1 MKLLT
6 GAEAAQAV
14 ASLAHRYASFDPAV
28 EKTVAAIVGRV
39 RSGGDEALLEYA
51 HKFDGLAAGAPM
63 RVPAEELQAAVG
75 LVSPDF
81 IRAIKSAAKNIRSF
95 AEWQL
100 PRPWLRTIQPGLRV
114 GQTIRPLE
122 SVGCYAP
129 GGRYPL
135 PSTVLMTAIPA
146 QVAGVK
152 RIAVASPNPA
162 PETLAAA
169 ALIGVTE
176 FYRIG
181 GAQAIAAFAYGTQ
194 SIPAV
199 NKIVGPGNTYVTLAK
214 KLVAFDCGID
224 FLAGPTEIV
233 YCASEGDPEFIASDL
248 VAQAEHDPEALAIFV
263 TASTRLAKSVIK
275 CVTIQAE
282 DNALA
287 KQSLA
292 ARGVVLVA
300 KSRKQALAWTN
311 ELGGEHVTVPSEDL
325 GEITCAG
332 SIFLGD
338 HTPQSLGD
346 YASGPNH
353 TLPTG
358 NVARFRGG
366 LNVIDFVRI
375 ITIQEASRKGLE
387 KIGPTVTLLAEAEGL
402 KGHAASV
409 RVRLKKG

>member
-1 MKLLT
+1 MKLLR
-6 GAEAAQAV
+6 GGEAAQAV

-28 EKTVAAIVGRV
+28 EKTVAAIVNRV
-39 RSGGDEALLEYA
+39 RSGGDAALLDYA
-51 HKFDGLAAGAPM
+51 HKFDGLADGAPV
-63 RVPAEELQAAVG
+63 RVPAKELKAAVG
-75 LVSPDF
+75 MVSAEF
-81 IRAIKSAAKNIRSF
+81 VRAIEAAAKNIRNF

-100 PRPWLRTIQPGLRV
+100 PRPWVRTIHPGLRV
-114 GQTIRPLE
+114 GQAIRPLE

-135 PSTVLMTAIPA
+135 PSTVLMTVIPA

-152 RIAVASPNPA
+152 RIAVASPRPA
-162 PETLAAA
+162 AETLAAA

-181 GAQAIAAFAYGTQ
+181 GAQAISAFAYGTQ
-194 SIPAV
+194 SVPPV

-233 YCASEGDPEFIASDL
+233 YCATEGNPEFIASDM

-263 TASTRLAKSVIK
+263 TTSTRLAKSVIEHA
-275 CVTIQAE
+275 TAMAE
-282 DNALA
+282 DKPIAR
-287 KQSLA
+287 QSLA
-292 ARGVVLVA
+292 SRGVVLVA
-300 KSRKQALAWTN
+300 KSRKQAMEWTN
-311 ELGGEHVTVPSEDL
+311 ELGGEHVTVASEDVD
-325 GEITCAG
+325 EVTCAG
-332 SIFLGD
+332 SIFLGGY
-338 HTPQSLGD
+338 TAQSIGD

-358 NVARFRGG
+358 NVARYRGG

-375 ITIQEASRKGLE
+375 ITLQEASRKGLR
-387 KIGPTVTLLAEAEGL
+387 KIAPTVTLLAEAEGL

-409 RVRLKKG
+409 RVRLKK

>member
-1 MKLLT
+1 MKLLR
-6 GAEAAQAV
+6 GGEAAQAV
-14 ASLAHRYASFDPAV
+14 ASLAHRYASFDPSV
-28 EKTVAAIVGRV
+28 EKTVAAIVNQV
-39 RSGGDEALLEYA
+39 RSGGDAALLDYA
-51 HKFDGLAAGAPM
+51 HRFDGLAAGVPV
-63 RVPAEELQAAVG
+63 RVPAEELKAAVG
-75 LVSPDF
+75 MVSAEF
-81 IRAIKSAAKNIRSF
+81 IRAIKTAAKNIRNF

-100 PRPWLRTIQPGLRV
+100 PRPWLRTIHPGLRV
-114 GQTIRPLE
+114 GQAIRPLE
-122 SVGCYAP
+122 SVACYAP

-135 PSTVLMTAIPA
+135 PSTVLMTVIPA
-146 QVAGVK
+146 HVAGVP
-152 RIAVASPNPA
+152 RIAVASPRPA
-162 PETLAAA
+162 AETLAAA
-169 ALIGVTE
+169 ALIGITE

-194 SIPAV
+194 SVPRV

-233 YCASEGDPEFIASDL
+233 YCATEGNPEFIASDM

-275 CVTIQAE
+275 HATAMAE
-282 DNALA
+282 GIPIAR
-287 KQSLA
+287 QSLD

-300 KSRKQALAWTN
+300 KSRKQAMEWTN
-311 ELGGEHVTVPSEDL
+311 ELGGEHVTVAPEDVR
-325 GEITCAG
+325 EVTCAG
-332 SIFLGD
+332 SIFVGD
-338 HTPQSLGD
+338 YTAQSIGD

-358 NVARFRGG
+358 NVARYRGG

-375 ITIQEASRKGLE
+375 ITLQEASQKGLE
-387 KIGPTVTLLAEAEGL
+387 KIAPTVTLLAEAEGL

-409 RVRLKKG
+409 RVRLKK

>member
-1 MKLLT
+1 MQLLR
-6 GAEAAQAV
+6 GVEAEAAV
-14 ASLAHRYASFDPAV
+14 ARLAHRYASFDPAV
-28 EKTVAAIVGRV
+28 EIAVAGIVNEV
-39 RSGGDEALLEYA
+39 RSRGEEALVAYA
-51 HKFDGLAAGAPM
+51 RRYDGLGDAQPV
-63 RVPAEELQAAVG
+63 RVSEEELKAAPG
-75 LVSPDF
+75 KVSRDF
-81 IRAIKSAAKNIRSF
+81 CRAIEAAATNIRNF
-95 AEWQL
+95 AEWQM
-100 PRPWLRTIQPGLRV
+100 PRPWMRTIHPGMRV
-114 GQTIRPLE
+114 GQAIRPLE

-152 RIAVASPNPA
+152 RIAVASPQPA
-162 PETLAAA
+162 LETLAAA

-176 FYRIG
+176 FYRVG
-181 GAQAIAAFAYGTQ
+181 GAQAVAAYAYGTA
-194 SIPAV
+194 SIPRV

-263 TASTRLAKSVIK
+263 TSSTRLARAVVK
-275 CVTIQAE
+275 QAE
-282 DNALA
+282 RQAAANPIA

-292 ARGVVLVA
+292 ARGVALVA
-300 KSRKQALAWTN
+300 KSRKQAIEWTN
-311 ELGGEHVTVPSEDL
+311 ELGGEHVTVAPED
-325 GEITCAG
+325 IYDIKCAG

-338 HTPQSLGD
+338 YTPQSIGD

-358 NVARFRGG
+358 NVARYRGG
-366 LNVIDFVRI
+366 LNVLDFVRI
-375 ITIQEASRKGLE
+375 ITYQEASRKGLE
-387 KIGPTVTLLAEAEGL
+387 KIAPTVTLLAEAEGL
-402 KGHAASV
+402 KGHAESV
-409 RVRLKKG
+409 RVRLKK

>member
-1 MKLLT
+1 MKLLS
-6 GAEAAQAV
+6 GEEAAQAV

-28 EKTVAAIVGRV
+28 EKTVAGIVSRV
-39 RSGGDEALLEYA
+39 RSGGDAALLEYA
-51 HKFDGLAAGAPM
+51 RKFDGLAAGAPM
-63 RVPAEELQAAVG
+63 RVPEEELQAALG
-75 LVSPDF
+75 KVSDGF
-81 IRAIKSAAKNIRSF
+81 IRAIKSAAKNIRNF

-100 PRPWLRTIQPGLRV
+100 PRPWIRTIQPGLRV
-114 GQTIRPLE
+114 GQAIRPLE

-146 QVAGVK
+146 QVAGVS

-169 ALIGVTE
+169 AIIGVTE

-233 YCASEGDPEFIASDL
+233 YCASEGNAKFIASDL

-263 TASTRLAKSVIK
+263 TANTQLAKSVIK
-275 CVTIQAE
+275 NATAMAE
-282 DNALA
+282 DNAIA
-287 KQSLA
+287 KQSLV

-300 KSRKQALAWTN
+300 KNRKQAMQWTN
-311 ELGGEHVTVPSEDL
+311 ELGGEHVTVPSEDVQAV
-325 GEITCAG
+325 TCAG

-375 ITIQEASRKGLE
+375 ITIQEASPKGLA
-387 KIGPTVTLLAEAEGL
+387 KIAPTVMLLAEAEGL

-409 RVRLKKG
+409 RVRLKK

>member
-1 MKLLT
+1 MKLLS
-6 GAEAAQAV
+6 GEEAAQAV

-28 EKTVAAIVGRV
+28 EKTVAGIVSRV
-39 RSGGDEALLEYA
+39 RAGGDAVLLEYA
-51 HKFDGLAAGAPM
+51 HKLDRLAPGAPM
-63 RVPAEELQAAVG
+63 RVPVGELQAAIG
-75 LVSPDF
+75 AVSPDF
-81 IRAIKSAAKNIRSF
+81 IRAIESAAKNIRSF
-95 AEWQL
+95 AEWQM

-181 GAQAIAAFAYGTQ
+181 GAQAVAAFAYGTE

-248 VAQAEHDPEALAIFV
+248 VAQAEHDPETLAIFV
-263 TASTRLAKSVIK
+263 TTSTRLAKSVIK
-275 CVTIQAE
+275 HATAMAE

-287 KQSLA
+287 KHSLA
-292 ARGVVLVA
+292 ERGVVLVA

-311 ELGGEHVTVPSEDL
+311 ELGGEHVTVAPEDID
-325 GEITCAG
+325 EITCAG

-338 HTPQSLGD
+338 YTPQSLGD

-375 ITIQEASRKGLE
+375 ITTQEATRKGLE
-387 KIGPTVTLLAEAEGL
+387 RIAPTVTLLAEAEGL

-409 RVRLKKG
+409 RVRLKK

>member
-1 MKLLT
+1 MKLLS
-6 GAEAAQAV
+6 GEEAAQAV

-28 EKTVAAIVGRV
+28 EKTVAGIVSRV
-39 RSGGDEALLEYA
+39 RTGGDAALLEYA
-51 HKFDGLAAGAPM
+51 HKLDRLAPGAPM
-63 RVPAEELQAAVG
+63 RVPVGELQAAIG
-75 LVSPDF
+75 MVSPDF
-81 IRAIKSAAKNIRSF
+81 IRAIESAAKNIRSF
-95 AEWQL
+95 AEWQM

-181 GAQAIAAFAYGTQ
+181 GAQAVAAFAYGTE
-194 SIPAV
+194 SIPPV

-233 YCASEGDPEFIASDL
+233 YCASAGDPEFIASDL
-248 VAQAEHDPEALAIFV
+248 VAQAEHDPETLAIFV
-263 TASTRLAKSVIK
+263 TTSTRLAKSVIK
-275 CVTIQAE
+275 HASAMAE

-287 KQSLA
+287 KHSLA
-292 ARGVVLVA
+292 ERGVVLLA

-311 ELGGEHVTVPSEDL
+311 ELGGEHVTVAPEDID
-325 GEITCAG
+325 EITCAG

-338 HTPQSLGD
+338 YTPQSLGD

-375 ITIQEASRKGLE
+375 ITTQEATRKGLQR
-387 KIGPTVTLLAEAEGL
+387 IAPTVTLLAEAEGL

-409 RVRLKKG
+409 RVRLKR

>member
-1 MKLLT
+1 MKLLR
-6 GAEAAQAV
+6 GGEAAQAV
-14 ASLAHRYASFDPAV
+14 ASLADRYASFDPAV
-28 EKTVAAIVGRV
+28 EKTVAAIVNQV
-39 RSGGDEALLEYA
+39 RSGGDAALLGYA
-51 HKFDGLAAGAPM
+51 QKFDGLASGAPM
-63 RVPAEELQAAVG
+63 RVPAKELKAAVG
-75 LVSPDF
+75 MVSAEF
-81 IRAIKSAAKNIRSF
+81 IRAIETAAKNIRNF

-100 PRPWLRTIQPGLRV
+100 PRPWVRTIHPGLRV
-114 GQTIRPLE
+114 GQAVRPLE

-135 PSTVLMTAIPA
+135 PSTVLMTVIPA

-152 RIAVASPNPA
+152 RIAVASPRPA
-162 PETLAAA
+162 AETLAAA

-181 GAQAIAAFAYGTQ
+181 GAQAVAAFAYGTE
-194 SIPAV
+194 SIPNV

-233 YCASEGDPEFIASDL
+233 YCATEGNPEFIASDM

-263 TASTRLAKSVIK
+263 TTKLTLAKAVIEHA
-275 CVTIQAE
+275 TAMAE
-282 DNALA
+282 ENPIA

-300 KSRKQALAWTN
+300 KSRKQAMEWTN
-311 ELGGEHVTVPSEDL
+311 QLGGEHVTVAPEDVD
-325 GEITCAG
+325 EVTCAG
-332 SIFLGD
+332 SIFIGD
-338 HTPQSLGD
+338 YTAQSIGD

-366 LNVIDFVRI
+366 LNVMDFVRI
-375 ITIQEASRKGLE
+375 ITLQEASRNGLQ
-387 KIGPTVTLLAEAEGL
+387 KIAPTVTLLADAEGL
-402 KGHAASV
+402 KGHASSV
-409 RVRLKKG
+409 RVRLKK

>member
-1 MKLLT
+1 MKLLS
-6 GAEAAQAV
+6 GEEAAQAV

-28 EKTVAAIVGRV
+28 EQTVAGIVSRV
-39 RSGGDEALLEYA
+39 RNGGDAALLEYA
-51 HKFDGLAAGAPM
+51 HKLDGLAKGAPM
-63 RVPAEELQAAVG
+63 RVPAEELQASIG
-75 LVSPDF
+75 KVSTGF
-81 IRAIKSAAKNIRSF
+81 IQAIESAAKNIRSF

-100 PRPWLRTIQPGLRV
+100 PRPWIRIIQPGLRV
-114 GQTIRPLE
+114 GQAIRPLE

-169 ALIGVTE
+169 AIIGVTE

-194 SIPAV
+194 SIAPV

-233 YCASEGDPEFIASDL
+233 YCASEGNPEFIASDL

-263 TASTRLAKSVIK
+263 TASTRLAKAVIK
-275 CVTIQAE
+275 HATAMAE

-311 ELGGEHVTVPSEDL
+311 ELGSEHVTVPSEDVD
-325 GEITCAG
+325 EITCAG

-375 ITIQEASRKGLE
+375 ITIQEATRKGLAQ
-387 KIGPTVTLLAEAEGL
+387 IAPTVTLLAEAEGL

-409 RVRLKKG
+409 RVRLKK

>member
-1 MKLLT
+1 MKLLA
-6 GAEAAQAV
+6 GDEAAAAV
-14 ASLAHRYASFDPAV
+14 RQLAHRYASFDPAV
-28 EKTVAAIVGRV
+28 EKKVAEIVGRV
-39 RSGGDEALLEYA
+39 RQEGDAALTEYA
-51 HKFDGLAAGAPM
+51 HRLDGLSEGGAM
-63 RVPAEELQAAVG
+63 RVSEAEMKAALDTVTTEFVQAVET
-75 LVSPDF
+75 
-81 IRAIKSAAKNIRSF
+81 AAKNIRNF

-100 PRPWLRTIQPGLRV
+100 PRPWIRTIHPGLRV
-114 GQTIRPLE
+114 GQVIRPLD
-122 SVGCYAP
+122 SVACYAP

-135 PSTVLMTAIPA
+135 PSTVLMTVIPA

-152 RIAVASPNPA
+152 RIAVASPRPA

-169 ALIGVTE
+169 AILGVTE

-181 GAQAIAAFAYGTQ
+181 GAQAIAAFAYGTE
-194 SIPAV
+194 SIERV

-214 KLVAFDCGID
+214 KQVAFDCGID

-233 YCASEGDPEFIASDL
+233 YCATEGNAEFIASDL

-275 CVTIQAE
+275 HTTEQAQ
-282 DNALA
+282 DNVIAR
-287 KQSLA
+287 QSLA

-300 KSRKQALAWTN
+300 KSRKQAMEWTN
-311 ELGGEHVTVPSEDL
+311 ELGGEHVTIPSEDVYEL
-325 GEITCAG
+325 NCAG

-338 HTPQSLGD
+338 YTPQSIGD

-358 NVARFRGG
+358 NIARFRGG

-375 ITIQEASRKGLE
+375 ITLQEASHKGLE
-387 KIGPTVTLLAEAEGL
+387 KLAPTVTLLAEAEGL
-402 KGHAASV
+402 KGHAQSV
-409 RVRLKKG
+409 RVRLKK

>member
-1 MKLLT
+1 MKLLS
-6 GAEAAQAV
+6 GEEAAKAV
-14 ASLAHRYASFDPAV
+14 LSLAHRYASFDPAV
-28 EKTVAAIVGRV
+28 EKTVAAIVNDI
-39 RSGGDEALLEYA
+39 RSGGDAALLRYA
-51 HKFDGLAAGAPM
+51 RKFDALAEGASM
-63 RVPAEELQAAVG
+63 RVSPEEMQAAVDKM
-75 LVSPDF
+75 SPQF
-81 IRAIKSAAKNIRSF
+81 VRAIETAAKNIRNF

-100 PRPWLRTIQPGLRV
+100 PRPWIRTIHPGLRV
-114 GQTIRPLE
+114 GQAIRPLS
-122 SVGCYAP
+122 SVACYAP

-146 QVAGVK
+146 QVAGVA
-152 RIAVASPNPA
+152 RIAVASPHPA

-169 ALIGVTE
+169 AIIGVTE

-181 GAQAIAAFAYGTQ
+181 GAQAIAAFAYGTE
-194 SIPAV
+194 SIPPV
-199 NKIVGPGNTYVTLAK
+199 DKIVGPGNTYVTLAK

-233 YCASEGDPEFIASDL
+233 YCATEGNAEFIASDL

-263 TASTRLAKSVIK
+263 TASTRLAKAVIK
-275 CVTIQAE
+275 QATAQAE
-282 DNALA
+282 DNEIAR
-287 KQSLA
+287 QSLA

-300 KSRKQALAWTN
+300 KSRKQAIEWTN
-311 ELGGEHVTVPSEDL
+311 ELGGEHVSVPSEDVYD
-325 GEITCAG
+325 IKCAG

-338 HTPQSLGD
+338 YTPQSIGD

-358 NVARFRGG
+358 NVARYRGG

-387 KIGPTVTLLAEAEGL
+387 RIAPTVTLLAEAEGL

-409 RVRLKKG
+409 RVRLKK

>member
-1 MKLLT
+1 MKLLS
-6 GAEAAQAV
+6 GEEAAQAV
-14 ASLAHRYASFDPAV
+14 AALAHRYSSFDLAV
-28 EKTVAAIVGRV
+28 EKTVAGIVNHV
-39 RSGGDEALLEYA
+39 RTAGDAALLEYA
-51 HKFDGLAAGAPM
+51 HKLDRLAEGAPM
-63 RVPAEELQAAVG
+63 RVPGDELQAA
-75 LVSPDF
+75 LAMVSPEF
-81 IRAIKSAAKNIRSF
+81 IRAIETAAKNIRNF

-100 PRPWLRTIQPGLRV
+100 PRPWLRTIHSGLRV
-114 GQTIRPLE
+114 GQAIRPLE
-122 SVGCYAP
+122 SVACYAP

-135 PSTVLMTAIPA
+135 PSTVLMTVIPA
-146 QVAGVK
+146 QVAGVA
-152 RIAVASPNPA
+152 RIAVASPRPA

-169 ALIGVTE
+169 AVIGVTE

-181 GAQAIAAFAYGTQ
+181 GAQAIAAFAYGTPT
-194 SIPAV
+194 IPKV

-233 YCASEGDPEFIASDL
+233 YCATEGNAEFIASDL

-263 TASTRLAKSVIK
+263 TASTRLAKLVVK
-275 CVTIQAE
+275 HATAMAQ
-282 DNALA
+282 DNQIASR
-287 KQSLA
+287 SLA
-292 ARGVVLVA
+292 AHGVVLVA
-300 KSRKQALAWTN
+300 KSRKQAIQWTN
-311 ELGGEHVTVPSEDL
+311 ELGGEHVTVPSEDVYNVK
-325 GEITCAG
+325 CAG

-338 HTPQSLGD
+338 YSAQSLGD

-358 NVARFRGG
+358 NVARYRGG

-387 KIGPTVTLLAEAEGL
+387 KIAPTVLVLAEAEGL

-409 RVRLKKG
+409 RVRLKK

>member
-1 MKLLT
+1 MKLLS
-6 GAEAAQAV
+6 GEEAAQAV

-28 EKTVAAIVGRV
+28 EKTVAKIVSRV
-39 RSGGDEALLEYA
+39 RSGGDAALLEYA

-63 RVPAEELQAAVG
+63 RVPAEELQAALG
-75 LVSPDF
+75 KVSAGF
-81 IRAIKSAAKNIRSF
+81 IQAIESAAKNIRSF

-100 PRPWLRTIQPGLRV
+100 PRPWIRTIQPGLRV
-114 GQTIRPLE
+114 GQAIRPLE

-169 ALIGVTE
+169 AIIGVTE

-233 YCASEGDPEFIASDL
+233 YCASEGNAEFIASDL

-275 CVTIQAE
+275 HATAMAE
-282 DNALA
+282 DNAIA
-287 KQSLA
+287 KQSLE

-300 KSRKQALAWTN
+300 KNRKQAMQWTN
-311 ELGGEHVTVPSEDL
+311 ELGGEHVTVPSEDVD
-325 GEITCAG
+325 EVTCAG

-338 HTPQSLGD
+338 HTAQSLGD

-375 ITIQEASRKGLE
+375 ITIQEASPEGLA
-387 KIGPTVTLLAEAEGL
+387 KIAPTVTLLAEAEGL

-409 RVRLKKG
+409 RVRLKK

>member
-1 MKLLT
+1 MKLLS
-6 GAEAAQAV
+6 GEEAAQAV

-28 EKTVAAIVGRV
+28 EKTVAKIVSRV
-39 RSGGDEALLEYA
+39 RSGGDAALLEYA

-63 RVPAEELQAAVG
+63 RVPAEELQAALG
-75 LVSPDF
+75 KVSAGF
-81 IRAIKSAAKNIRSF
+81 IRAIESAAKNIRSF

-100 PRPWLRTIQPGLRV
+100 PRPWIRTIQPGLRV
-114 GQTIRPLE
+114 GQAIRPLE

-169 ALIGVTE
+169 AIIGVTE

-233 YCASEGDPEFIASDL
+233 YCASEGNAEFIASDL

-275 CVTIQAE
+275 HATAMAE
-282 DNALA
+282 DNTIA
-287 KQSLA
+287 KQSLE

-300 KSRKQALAWTN
+300 KNRKQAMQWTN
-311 ELGGEHVTVPSEDL
+311 ELGGEHVTVPSEDVD
-325 GEITCAG
+325 EVTCAG

-338 HTPQSLGD
+338 HTAQSLGD

-375 ITIQEASRKGLE
+375 ITIQEASPEGLA
-387 KIGPTVTLLAEAEGL
+387 KIAPTVTLLAEAEGL

-409 RVRLKKG
+409 RVRLKK